1 MAPDEFHDK
10 MAVLIVDDMPENVEI
25 LSAFLGSKYRTM
37 TATTGKAALE
47 QARRNPG
54 PDLILLDVV
63 MNDID
68 GLEVCRE
75 LKRDP
80 KTAEIPIIFLTG
92 QSDMRDEEAGLAA
105 GAVDYIHKPFSP
117 PLVLARVSTHVQMK
131 QARDLLRGHAS
142 YLEREVERRTREV
155 MAIQDVA
162 LVAMGSLAE
171 TRDNET
177 GAHIRRTQQF
187 MLLLATE
194 ASKLSFYS
202 RQLPPEAVELIVKS
216 APLHD
221 IGKVGIPDHI
231 LLKPGKLTPEEFEIM
246 KTHTTLGHQSIEAA
260 SRMLPTR
267 ASFLG
272 YASDIALSHHER
284 WDGHGYPRGLA
295 GDSIPLP
302 GRMMALADVYDALR
316 SERVYKSAY
325 SHEEAVDIMTREADG
340 QFDPKLFRIF
350 RETAPEWAEV
360 FTRFEV

>member
-1 MAPDEFHDK
+1 MAPEEFRDK
-10 MAVLIVDDMPENVEI
+10 MTVLIVDDMPENVEL
-25 LSAFLGSKYRTM
+25 LSAFLGSRYKTIAATSGK
-37 TATTGKAALE
+37 TAIE
-47 QARRNPG
+47 QAKRQPG
-54 PDLILLDVV
+54 PDLILLDMV
-63 MNDID
+63 MDDLD

-92 QSDMRDEEAGLAA
+92 QSDMKDEEAGLAA

-117 PLVLARVSTHVQMK
+117 PLVLARVATHLQMK
-131 QARDLLRGHAS
+131 QARDMLRGHAS
-142 YLEREVERRTREV
+142 YLEREVERRTREIT
-155 MAIQDVA
+155 AIQDVA

-177 GAHIRRTQQF
+177 GAHIRRTQHF

-194 ASKLSFYS
+194 ASKLGAFS

-231 LLKPGKLTPEEFEIM
+231 LLKPGKLSAEEFEVM

-267 ASFLG
+267 GSFLG
-272 YASDIALSHHER
+272 YAADIALSHHER
-284 WDGHGYPRGLA
+284 WDGRGYPRGLA
-295 GDSIPLP
+295 GESIPLP

-316 SERVYKSAY
+316 SERVYKPAY
-325 SHEEAVDIMTREADG
+325 THEQAFEIMAREAEG
-340 QFDPKLFRIF
+340 QFDPKLFKIF
-350 RETAPEWAEV
+350 RENAAEWDEV
-360 FTRFEV
+360 FTRFGT